1 MHGNGGDV
9 GLHARVAD
17 VNFIYPN
24 YVMISTENKLA
35 CDARLSRDTR
45 FRCDCV
51 PSFIDGNFFRCNAIS
66 KTTQKQLYD

>member
-24 YVMISTENKLA
+24 YVMIST
-35 CDARLSRDTR
+35 
-45 FRCDCV
+45 
-51 PSFIDGNFFRCNAIS
+51 
-66 KTTQKQLYD
+66 QKQAHVRRTPLASALHHFLHHSLPLRSHPKQPL